1 MKIRGF
7 LYLIF
12 CLNLYHALLLP
23 VGRLRLFGM
32 QKVLRNKRS
41 NGFAPLPVLL
51 HCTKQQ
57 NEYDNTSIQS
67 SNSTINELE
76 APEANST
83 VPIVDEVSLAI
94 ANKEAQLRDE
104 VQKLEDILRTE
115 RLNLSKVKDKISESG
130 KTGFYIIQ
138 AQVNDYAVSILITNL
153 R

>member
-51 HCTKQQ
+51 Q

-67 SNSTINELE
+67 SNSTINTLE
-76 APEANST
+76 TPEANST

-94 ANKEAQLRDE
+94 ANKEAKLRDE

-138 AQVNDYAVSILITNL
+138 AQVNDYAVSILINNL
-153 R
+153 Q